1 MLPKQDQR
9 LRDAVRKYFPVHVD
23 KSVTSSSSSSSSSRS
38 SEQIQRIE
46 PDSASEST
54 PTDTALPLSKTADIE
69 VSSFSR
75 FPPKVYRDLNGH
87 ALPPPVDEI
96 VIVTTG
102 EIEKS
107 AETAEE
113 VAMILGESKVQDLL
127 HSINIVHLY
136 AKVVA
141 HFYCLHLVEDDLSST
156 INFSNFLTTF
166 ILTFRIK

>member
-1 MLPKQDQR
+1 M
-9 LRDAVRKYFPVHVD
+9 RDAVRKYFPVHVD
-23 KSVTSSSSSSSSSRS
+23 KSVTSSSSSSSSRS

-54 PTDTALPLSKTADIE
+54 PTDTALPLSKPADIE

-75 FPPKVYRDLNGH
+75 FSPKVYRDLNEH
-87 ALPPPVDEI
+87 ALPPVDEI

-102 EIEKS
+102 EIERS

-127 HSINIVHLY
+127 HSINIVHVY

-141 HFYCLHLVEDDLSST
+141 HFYCLHLPEDDLSLT
-156 INFSNFLTTF
+156 MNFSNFLTIF
-166 ILTFRIK
+166 ILTFRIM

>member
-1 MLPKQDQR
+1 MILIVAFFIALSSHPSFVQQYDPDLFYSMLFQLSFLMLGHILFPCILSNPYFPHSFIFPLFLLDMLPKQDQR

-23 KSVTSSSSSSSSSRS
+23 KSVTSSSSSSSSSSRS

-87 ALPPPVDEI
+87 ALPPPVEEI
-96 VIVTTG
+96 VIVT
-102 EIEKS
+102 
-107 AETAEE
+107 
-113 VAMILGESKVQDLL
+113 M
-127 HSINIVHLY
+127 
-136 AKVVA
+136 
-141 HFYCLHLVEDDLSST
+141 
-156 INFSNFLTTF
+156 
-166 ILTFRIK
+166 